1 MFMKTTMEKIKILG
15 TQMYKNGTPLVSI
28 FIPLKGSYMPANSI
42 LNSLLKTA
50 NKILSRDGYEPI
62 KVTQPDW
69 KFWQSE
75 GTQSLGLYHA
85 EGVTTIIPLNILM
98 EPRVIVANSFHVK
111 PIIASTGNAGEALL
125 LTFHK
130 RGCSLSRVT
139 SSTSMLHETYI
150 PANYDLNDRWL
161 EQLSRQH
168 FRDFIDFMRAEVQSV
183 KSKQTKF
190 LMIDGASEDVLK
202 RVDLWSKLKLPVR
215 ILERE
220 TLAQRSDSGI
230 DDARKALL
238 EHERSSMRLKIS
250 EALAMQPADKERQE
264 QSEDIAK
271 LILERKVSKIF
282 LSLEDL
288 EFGELNTSTGEV
300 KVHRAQKNSK
310 DDDLLDDL
318 AELALKNGIDVH
330 VIPKDLFP
338 EDQTILYA

>member
-1 MFMKTTMEKIKILG
+1 MKTTMEKIKILG

-28 FIPLKGSYMPANSI
+28 FIPLKANFMPVNSI

-50 NKILSRDGYEPI
+50 NKILTRDGYEPI
-62 KVTQPDW
+62 KVTEPDW

-75 GTQSLGLYHA
+75 GTQSLGLYCA
-85 EGVTTIIPLNILM
+85 EGVTTVIPLNILM

-111 PIIASTGNAGEALL
+111 PIIASTGNSGEALL

-130 RGCSLSRVT
+130 RGCSLTRVT
-139 SSTSMLHETYI
+139 TSSEILLETYI
-150 PANYDLNDRWL
+150 PSNYDINDRWL
-161 EQLSRQH
+161 EQLSRSH
-168 FRDFIDFMRAEVQSV
+168 FRDFIDYMRTEISSV
-183 KSKQTKF
+183 KNKQTRF
-190 LMIDGASEDVLK
+190 LMIKGASEDALK
-202 RVDLWSKLKLPVR
+202 RADLWQKLKLPVR
-215 ILERE
+215 ILEQE
-220 TLAQRSDSGI
+220 AVAQRSDSGV
-230 DDARKALL
+230 DEARKALV
-238 EHERSSMRLKIS
+238 EHERSLMKMKIS
-250 EALAMQPADKERQE
+250 EALALNPIDKEKNQNI
-264 QSEDIAK
+264 EDIAK
-271 LILERKVSKIF
+271 LILQRKVSTIF

-288 EFGELNTSTGEV
+288 EFGELNTASGEV